1 MVEKQ
6 VPDSFLKKSRLS
18 ISLDHQSKV
27 LYSLFLFY
35 FQVEC
40 YRNILKQRCRLLAFI
55 LHKAFFKK
63 RKERKIDLEL
73 VPLSLPRQDH
83 KF

>member
-27 LYSLFLFY
+27 LHSLFLFSSG
-35 FQVEC
+35 V
-40 YRNILKQRCRLLAFI
+40 
-55 LHKAFFKK
+55 
-63 RKERKIDLEL
+63 
-73 VPLSLPRQDH
+73 LSKYIETKVQAAC
-83 KF
+83 FYVT